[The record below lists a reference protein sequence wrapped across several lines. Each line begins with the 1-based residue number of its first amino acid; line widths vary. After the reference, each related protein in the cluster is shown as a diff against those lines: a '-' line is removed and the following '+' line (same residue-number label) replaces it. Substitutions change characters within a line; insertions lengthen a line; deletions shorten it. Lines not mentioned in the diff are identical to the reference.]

1 MNERDKERLS
11 LIPVLAESH
20 PSHHIG
26 RTALM
31 KYMYFLQTLRGVQL
45 GYNFSMYSYG
55 PFDADV
61 LSDLSTAEAMN
72 IVCST
77 HVSFAGGY
85 GYRIQQA
92 EGSLRIKQ
100 DANCFLSQHRADID
114 WLLKEFGGLNSGELE
129 LASTIIYVD
138 REFNDLQVHSEP
150 ALLVGVVNE
159 IKPRF
164 SRECVETSFNSLLEK
179 GLLVS
184 V

>member
-1 MNERDKERLS
+1 MDHS
-11 LIPVLAESH
+11 
-20 PSHHIG
+20 
-26 RTALM
+26 TQM
-31 KYMYFLQTLRGVQL
+31 
-45 GYNFSMYSYG
+45 FSQ
-55 PFDADV
+55 
-61 LSDLSTAEAMN
+61 TAEAMN

-77 HVSFAGGY
+77 QVSFAGGY

-92 EGSLRIKQ
+92 AGAPRIKQ
-100 DANCFLSQHRADID
+100 DANGFLSQHKADID

-150 ALLVGVVNE
+150 AFLVGVVNE

-164 SRECVETSFNSLLEK
+164 SRECVETSFNSLFEK